1 MDSPIRF
8 QSAPDCVS
16 CPYGDGV
23 AILDLRS
30 NVYFS
35 LNAVGAEV
43 WSRLDRPAAPSDLVA
58 HVADRFAVPPE
69 VCAPDI
75 EGLLDALAGHGLIE
89 RA

>member
-1 MDSPIRF
+1 MNRPTRF

-16 CPYGDGV
+16 CPYGEGV

-43 WSRLDRPAAPSDLVA
+43 WSQLDRPVARSDLVA
-58 HVADRFAVPPE
+58 HVSGRFAVTPE

-75 EGLLDALAGHGLIE
+75 DGLLDALAGHGLIE
-89 RA
+89 PA